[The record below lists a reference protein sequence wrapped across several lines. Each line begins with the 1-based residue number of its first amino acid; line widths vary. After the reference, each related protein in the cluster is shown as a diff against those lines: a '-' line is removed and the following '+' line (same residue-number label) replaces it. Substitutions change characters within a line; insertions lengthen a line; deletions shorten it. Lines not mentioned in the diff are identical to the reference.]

1 MNKSMNKSMNNN
13 KKLKDTNKASF
24 LDWITQYESL
34 VVFGGFGAAI
44 LITIILTG
52 IFQAGPSIRNNLLY
66 NAMGAFAMA
75 GLFIY
80 LIITFMGSQ
89 VIILGQSIDVGMIV
103 YIAIILFVMFVLG
116 G

>member
-1 MNKSMNKSMNNN
+1 MSNN
-13 KKLKDTNKASF
+13 KTLKASNKASF

-34 VVFGGFGAAI
+34 VIFGGFGVAI

-52 IFQAGPSIRNNLLY
+52 IFQAGPSIRDNLLY
-66 NAMGAFAMA
+66 NAMGALAMA

-89 VIILGQSIDVGMIV
+89 IIIFGQSFDVGMFV
-103 YIAIILFVMFVLG
+103 YIAIVLFVMFVLG
-116 G
+116 N

>member
-1 MNKSMNKSMNNN
+1 MKT
-13 KKLKDTNKASF
+13 LKASNKASF

-34 VVFGGFGAAI
+34 VIFGGFGVAI

-52 IFQAGPSIRNNLLY
+52 IFQAGPSIRDNLLY
-66 NAMGAFAMA
+66 NAMGALAMA

-89 VIILGQSIDVGMIV
+89 IIIFGQSFDVGMFV
-103 YIAIILFVMFVLG
+103 YIAIVLFVMFVLG
-116 G
+116 N